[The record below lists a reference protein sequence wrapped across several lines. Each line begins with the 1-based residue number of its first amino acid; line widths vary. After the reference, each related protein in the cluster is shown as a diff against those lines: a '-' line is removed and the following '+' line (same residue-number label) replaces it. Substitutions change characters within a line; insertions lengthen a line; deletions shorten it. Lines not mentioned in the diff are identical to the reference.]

1 MIQYN
6 REVAGS
12 SPAWGVFPAC
22 QTSKE
27 NAFLINL
34 IKPHTIP
41 NNTMGYI
48 YKITNTVTN
57 KVYIGQT
64 INDPDKRWIGHQQS
78 IGTNRG
84 CPALKASMEKHGI
97 DKFKFEVLIICF
109 DSDLSK
115 FEKEY
120 IKKYESFGPKGYNL
134 THGGEEGGFFTGCKH
149 SPEEVERIKKH
160 WEVWRSNQENL
171 KRHSDK
177 IRQNFQNPDY
187 RKRHSEIMKKVASKV
202 NYTKSPK
209 SEETKQKIRESVL
222 KYYSENQ
229 VSPKNRKK
237 QSDAMTKAIG
247 RKVDQFTLD
256 GKYVASFNSIKQAG
270 EINNLNH
277 KSIGHNV
284 RGNTKYSQ
292 GFIWKYNST

>member
-1 MIQYN
+1 
-6 REVAGS
+6 
-12 SPAWGVFPAC
+12 
-22 QTSKE
+22 
-27 NAFLINL
+27 
-34 IKPHTIP
+34 
-41 NNTMGYI
+41 MGYI

-64 INDPDKRWIGHQQS
+64 INDPEKRWIGHQKS

-149 SPEEVERIKKH
+149 SPEEVERIRKRWKAWFANPDNCRKISERKK
-160 WEVWRSNQENL
+160 
-171 KRHSDK
+171 K
-177 IRQNFQNPDY
+177 FYQNPEN
-187 RKRHSEIMKKVASKV
+187 RKRQSEIMKVVSKT
-202 NYTKSPK
+202 NNFGYTTKSHGKKMPI

-237 QSDAMTKAIG
+237 RSDAMTKAIG

-256 GKYVASFNSIKQAG
+256 GKYIATFDSIKQAG
-270 EINNLNH
+270 ELNNLNY
-277 KSIGHNV
+277 KAIGHNV

-292 GFIWKYNST
+292 GFIWKYSDNK